1 MDLTRLSTTMAF
13 NLNSGY
19 GRLLAQKINN
29 NPVVRDASGKT
40 FVVAPSTHPHYSEL
54 QQIFVADPDGALILF
69 NTITAA
75 LAACT
80 ANAGDVI
87 IVTEGYTETITA
99 AGTNVNVAGVRIVGM
114 GDGANRPTITFT
126 TAITA
131 NFLVTAANITIQNL
145 VFTCNFDAITALVT
159 VSTADVSFL
168 DCEFN
173 TNNGT
178 MGAVVGLLTAA
189 TASRLKVLRC
199 RFLGPATNTGTTTTA
214 QLDHE
219 VGVDYVIQD
228 CYFTGK
234 CTQNITNAAA
244 ILRGLIHN
252 NVFVTAT
259 GTKSINMH
267 ASSTPMISNNRF
279 NVPSGTAPIVAAAG
293 FVIGN
298 LYSAAAGVTAPTA
311 ATF

>member
-1 MDLTRLSTTMAF
+1 MPF

-19 GRLLAQKINN
+19 GKLLAQRIQT
-29 NPVVRDASGKT
+29 NPLVANATGKV
-40 FVVAPSTHPHYSEL
+40 FMVAPSTHPHYTIL
-54 QQIFVADPDGALILF
+54 QQIFIADADGALTLF

-80 ANAGDVI
+80 ASSGDVI
-87 IVTEGYTETITA
+87 LVAEGYTETITA
-99 AGTNVNVAGVRIVGM
+99 AGTNVNVAGVNIVGL
-114 GDGANRPTITFT
+114 GQGSLRPTITFT

-131 NFLVTAANITIQNL
+131 NFLVTAANVTIQNL
-145 VFTCNFDAITALVT
+145 VFTCNFDAITAMVT
-159 VSTADVSFL
+159 VSTADVAFL
-168 DCEFN
+168 DCVFN

-189 TASRLKVLRC
+189 TATRLVVKRC
-199 RFLGPATNTGTTTTA
+199 RFVGPAVNSGTTTTA

-219 VGVDYVIQD
+219 VGIDYVIED
-228 CYFTGK
+228 NYFMGK

-244 ILRGLIHN
+244 ILGGVIRN

-267 ASSTPMISNNRF
+267 ASSTPMITNNRM

-293 FVIGN
+293 FVAGN
-298 LYSAAAGVTAPTA
+298 VYSAAAGVTAGTA
-311 ATF
+311 STI